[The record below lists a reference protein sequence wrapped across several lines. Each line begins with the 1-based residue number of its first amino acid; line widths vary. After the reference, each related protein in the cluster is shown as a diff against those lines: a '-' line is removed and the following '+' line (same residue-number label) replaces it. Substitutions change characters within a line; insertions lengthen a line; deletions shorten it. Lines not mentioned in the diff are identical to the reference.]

1 MADGVNIYGPSS
13 QLRVSLSSEMTK
25 LLFRREVAPTSSGS
39 AVIGLQGHLT
49 LDAYA
54 FVVNTY
60 SGAIDPKAPHSVKV
74 ERIDA
79 NTARV
84 SWTYRSDARLRAYS
98 VVMVTSNG

>member
-1 MADGVNIYGPSS
+1 MADGINIYNPAS

-25 LLFRREVAPTSSGS
+25 LLFRREVGPTDSGS
-39 AVIGLQGHLT
+39 AIIGLQGHLT

-74 ERIDA
+74 DRIDD
-79 NTARV
+79 NTAQV
-84 SWTYRSDARLRAYS
+84 SWTYRSDSRLRATS